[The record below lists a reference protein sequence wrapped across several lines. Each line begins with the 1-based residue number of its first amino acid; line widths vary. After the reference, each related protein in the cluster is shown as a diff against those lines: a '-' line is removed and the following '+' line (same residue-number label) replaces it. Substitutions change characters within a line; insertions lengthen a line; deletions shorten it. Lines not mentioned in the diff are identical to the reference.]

1 MEDAHVHLFETR
13 EAGIPQPHAHEG
25 SFVKVGVCGEHG
37 GERFWCCV
45 QAVDTDGALRAIVD
59 NDLLMSE
66 WQRGHTLVLRPEWV
80 LEAVHVAHQLSF
92 QRLATTAGSQQQAA
106 LAWREA
112 RVVSGLNTPRPHTW
126 LVTPPQ

>member
-59 NDLLMSE
+59 NDRTLFIYVDISVGRRLL
-66 WQRGHTLVLRPEWV
+66 
-80 LEAVHVAHQLSF
+80 QLF
-92 QRLATTAGSQQQAA
+92 GAC
-106 LAWREA
+106 
-112 RVVSGLNTPRPHTW
+112 
-126 LVTPPQ
+126 